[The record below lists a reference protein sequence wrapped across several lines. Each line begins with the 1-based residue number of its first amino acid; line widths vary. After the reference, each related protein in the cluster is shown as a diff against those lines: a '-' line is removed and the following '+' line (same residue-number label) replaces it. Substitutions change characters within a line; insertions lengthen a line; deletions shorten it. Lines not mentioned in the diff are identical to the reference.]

1 MCMFFSTEE
10 TAALEADLEARFL
23 RYVRV
28 GTTSDPSSTSKP
40 STPQQLEL
48 LQILHQELAQLSP
61 EYLEALPGYVV
72 ARFAARQSSEPCL
85 ALIAH
90 VDTSPDAPG
99 DNVNPQVHR
108 HYQGQPLTLPGGPVL
123 DPAENPLLTAYLG
136 KTIITSDG
144 TTLLGADD
152 KAGVAEILTA
162 VTWVLQA
169 PQAHGPFEVVFTTDE
184 EIGRGAENFPFDRLK
199 SRFAYTVDG
208 GEEGG
213 IEAECYHA
221 SHTQVTF
228 EGHSHHPGTA
238 RGRLINAVTMAA
250 WFVSQLPRSESPEAT
265 DGRYGCLWANRI
277 TGTVEQ
283 AQVEVFCRDFDRQQ
297 LLRRQESLSHYARA
311 VEASFP
317 GGKVTLKT
325 QQQYTNMKE
334 GLDQH
339 PEVLERLIAAAQKAG
354 VPTFSQSIRGGTD
367 GARLT
372 ELGLPTPN
380 LFTGGMNYHS
390 RTEWV
395 ALPAMASA
403 AKTLIALLQSEG

>member
-1 MCMFFSTEE
+1 MFFSTEE

-28 GTTSDPSSTSKP
+28 GTTSDPSSSTKP
-40 STPQQLEL
+40 STPQQKDL
-48 LQILHQELAQLSP
+48 LQILHLELSALGP
-61 EYLEALPGYVV
+61 EFLEALPGYVV

-99 DNVNPQVHR
+99 HQVQPLVHR
-108 HYQGQPLTLPGGPVL
+108 NYQGQALALPGGPVL
-123 DPAENPLLTAYLG
+123 DPAENPLLNAYRG
-136 KTIITSDG
+136 KTLITSDG

-152 KAGVAEILTA
+152 KAGIAEILTA
-162 VTWVLQA
+162 VTWVLQS
-169 PQAHGPFEVVFTTDE
+169 PQNHGPFEIVFTTDE
-184 EIGRGAENFPFDRLK
+184 EIGRGTENFPFDRLQ

-228 EGHSHHPGTA
+228 KGHSHHPGTA
-238 RGRLINAVTMAA
+238 RGRLINAVTMAS
-250 WFVSQLPRSESPEAT
+250 WFVAQLPRSESPEAT
-265 DGRYGCLWANRI
+265 DGRFGCLWANRI
-277 TGTVEQ
+277 TGTVEE
-283 AQVEVFCRDFDRQQ
+283 AQVEVFCRDFDRSQ
-297 LLRRQESLSHYARA
+297 LERRQESLAHYARA

-317 GGKVTLKT
+317 GGQVTLKT
-325 QQQYTNMKE
+325 HQQYSNMKE

-339 PEVLERLIAAAQKAG
+339 PEVLERLTSAAHKAG
-354 VPTFSQSIRGGTD
+354 VTTFPQAIRGGTD

-372 ELGLPTPN
+372 EMGLPTPN

-403 AKTLIALLQSEG
+403 AKTLIALLQVEG